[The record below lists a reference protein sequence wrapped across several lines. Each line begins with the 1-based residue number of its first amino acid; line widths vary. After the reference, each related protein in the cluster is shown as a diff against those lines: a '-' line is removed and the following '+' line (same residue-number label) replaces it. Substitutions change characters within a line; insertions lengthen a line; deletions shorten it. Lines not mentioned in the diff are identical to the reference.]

1 MANWNVKRPSYN
13 SKRLA
18 GHISADKLHGG
29 GITANQ
35 YWQRRIAKQF
45 VWLILGSSLVSD
57 SAITHTLL
65 PISLKVKP
73 KTLHLSNGWEGFQ
86 MKCPMCG
93 GDFDNVSLKTVGG
106 SGTWAKHCNQCGGF
120 WFEREPTEFLSIDSI
135 NRVDVPTPIYSLKQL
150 DLVCSNDNSLLESV
164 ERDDLPAGTQYW
176 KCPDCEGAFYP
187 KGQLALM
194 THHNHD
200 IHGEHIAGLVSA
212 RSRSTLAILLVVIGA
227 FMMNFVAN
235 KTTTVLIATSD
246 QVL

>member
-1 MANWNVKRPSYN
+1 
-13 SKRLA
+13 
-18 GHISADKLHGG
+18 
-29 GITANQ
+29 
-35 YWQRRIAKQF
+35 
-45 VWLILGSSLVSD
+45 
-57 SAITHTLL
+57 
-65 PISLKVKP
+65 
-73 KTLHLSNGWEGFQ
+73 

-120 WFEREPTEFLSIDSI
+120 WFEREPTEFLSLDSI
-135 NRVDVPTPIYSLKQL
+135 NKVDVPTPNYSWNQM
-150 DLVCSNDNSLLESV
+150 DLVCSNDNSLLASV

-212 RSRSTLAILLVVIGA
+212 RSRTTLAILLVVIGA
-227 FMMNFVAN
+227 VMMNFVAN

-246 QVL
+246 QVLPSSGPNILTLLLLGITYLAGTILAVLGRKVPIVLVGWCVIIVCLVGFSVIIFGP